1 MTSRSDIVLFLTDQ
15 QRFDQVGY
23 AGGGH
28 FHTPNLDRIARSGVI
43 FENAYS
49 ASTVC
54 VPARVAHITGIEP
67 SRVPTRRTSGRSARA
82 SGRSPRRRG
91 PGRA

>member
-1 MTSRSDIVLFLTDQ
+1 MTMRPDIVLFLTDQ

-23 AGGGH
+23 ASGGH
-28 FHTPNLDRIARSGVI
+28 FDSPNLGRCARSGVI

-54 VPARVAHITGIEP
+54 VPARVALMTGFEP
-67 SRVPTRRTSGRSARA
+67 HRVPT
-82 SGRSPRRRG
+82 
-91 PGRA
+91 